1 MVFILSASGARRPP
15 NALGGVILAEGSSR
29 DASFSRP
36 PWECNDPV
44 WTVHYDQGGVQLK
57 TINPLIGPRPV
68 GRASPNR
75 RPIRG
80 GQKIKNIWR
89 CYQSG
94 LLVRAQ
100 LVFYTKCVCG

>member
-1 MVFILSASGARRPP
+1 MR
-15 NALGGVILAEGSSR
+15 LGGSSSPKEAQGMR
-29 DASFSRP
+29 VFPGLHGNVTTPSGR
-36 PWECNDPV
+36 
-44 WTVHYDQGGVQLK
+44 YIMIKGGVQLK

-80 GQKIKNIWR
+80 DKKIKNIWR